1 MARLAI
7 GIAGAGLLG
16 RLLAWQL
23 ACAGH
28 RISVFDP
35 ADGPQPNWTTAR
47 HRWRRW
53 AGARSRCGVVR
64 QLRARP
70 AFAERGSLLLA
81 HRSDAGAAQR
91 LLSRLS
97 RALPGTP
104 QAQALDA
111 TQLTTLEPA
120 LQGAAL
126 AWLLPGEAQI
136 DALAAMLALQAEAP
150 AVDWHWNRR
159 VSRVQAE
166 ALTMDGEPDRRFDLV
181 FDARGTGNRLKM
193 AVRGRIG
200 NSKAL
205 FSPKAPRARRL
216 NSH

>member
-1 MARLAI
+1 M
-7 GIAGAGLLG
+7 
-16 RLLAWQL
+16 
-23 ACAGH
+23 
-28 RISVFDP
+28 
-35 ADGPQPNWTTAR
+35 
-47 HRWRRW
+47 
-53 AGARSRCGVVR
+53 VR

-111 TQLTTLEPA
+111 TQLTTLDPA